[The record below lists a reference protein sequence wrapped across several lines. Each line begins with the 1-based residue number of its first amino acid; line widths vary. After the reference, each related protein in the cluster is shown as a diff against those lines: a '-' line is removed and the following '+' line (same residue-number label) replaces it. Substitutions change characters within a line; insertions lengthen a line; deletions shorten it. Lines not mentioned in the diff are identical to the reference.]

1 VIVLDEY
8 ANRGVLRDV
17 LGFDNG
23 PFEDSLRALGFHV
36 PKSVRSNYTHT
47 YLSLA
52 ALLNAA
58 HVHQIANEVARGN
71 TDPTLPTYLVGHNRV
86 ARFLRSHGYRFVFFP
101 SSWWPSTHW
110 SPVADSVVQVG
121 PRFSVGRALSRTE
134 FRRVLW
140 QNTIIAWF
148 YREAGG
154 DAEIVRG
161 TLEGISR
168 LPAERRPVFAF
179 AHVLSPHR
187 PYVLDSACSTRPTV
201 WYRDPPSYIAQLQ
214 CVNAML
220 LRTVTQLIRD
230 SDIAPIIVLQGDHG
244 TSFLQF
250 SGAPAAS
257 QVSAEAARE
266 RFGAFGAYYLPAN
279 GAGTLGDSVSVV
291 NVLGQILHRYYSADI
306 LPVPDEYYLSLERS
320 PFEFHKVDASRL
332 NGLKV
337 GPSK

>member
-1 VIVLDEY
+1 
-8 ANRGVLRDV
+8 
-17 LGFDNG
+17 
-23 PFEDSLRALGFHV
+23 
-36 PKSVRSNYTHT
+36 
-47 YLSLA
+47 
-52 ALLNAA
+52 
-58 HVHQIANEVARGN
+58 
-71 TDPTLPTYLVGHNRV
+71 
-86 ARFLRSHGYRFVFFP
+86 
-101 SSWWPSTHW
+101 
-110 SPVADSVVQVG
+110 
-121 PRFSVGRALSRTE
+121 LSRTE

-179 AHVLSPHR
+179 AHVLSPHS

-244 TSFLQF
+244 TSFLLF

-291 NVLGQILHRYYSADI
+291 NVLGHVLHQYYGADI

-320 PFEFHKVDASRL
+320 PFEFHKVDAAWLGDRR
-332 NGLKV
+332 NPAPGMR
-337 GPSK
+337 